1 MAYDAAATRRRILE
15 AATAEFAAHGVAGAR
30 VDRIARDARANKR
43 ALYDYFGD
51 KKALFAAVLE
61 RQLSHITEAVPITGD
76 DLPGYARRLAE
87 YHTAHPE
94 TMRLLL
100 WEALE
105 LGDTQVP
112 AEAARTRHYQDKV
125 DAARGAGHVED
136 PRATVFFTLAVAG
149 WAFAVPQLRRMVLG
163 DGYPPERLQAAIAD
177 AVRALAAERDEAV
190 SGPA

>member
-1 MAYDAAATRRRILE
+1 
-15 AATAEFAAHGVAGAR
+15 
-30 VDRIARDARANKR
+30 
-43 ALYDYFGD
+43 
-51 KKALFAAVLE
+51 
-61 RQLSHITEAVPITGD
+61 
-76 DLPGYARRLAE
+76 
-87 YHTAHPE
+87 
-94 TMRLLL
+94 MRLLL